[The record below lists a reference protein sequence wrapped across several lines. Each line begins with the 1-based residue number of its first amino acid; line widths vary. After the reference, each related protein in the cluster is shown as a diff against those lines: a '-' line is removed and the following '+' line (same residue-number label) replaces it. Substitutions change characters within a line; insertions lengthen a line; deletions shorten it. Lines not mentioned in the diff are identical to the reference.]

1 MSYLSIAE
9 TTASLGIAR
18 SVNSSLNFEAESD
31 MNYAKR
37 MQDDRS
43 IFNKDLRNIF
53 DKKNLAPK
61 LKQKQNT
68 DRGNSLSLSF
78 HI

>member
-18 SVNSSLNFEAESD
+18 NVNSSLNLEAESD
-31 MNYAKR
+31 MNYVKR
-37 MQDDRS
+37 KQDERS
-43 IFNKDLRNIF
+43 IFNKALRNIF
-53 DKKNLAPK
+53 DKKDLAPK
-61 LKQKQNT
+61 LKLNRNT
-68 DRGNSLSLSF
+68 ERGNFLNLSF

>member
-1 MSYLSIAE
+1 MSNEE

-18 SVNSSLNFEAESD
+18 NANSSLNFEAESD
-31 MNYAKR
+31 MNYVKR
-37 MQDDRS
+37 KQDERS
-43 IFNKDLRNIF
+43 IFNKALRNIF
-53 DKKNLAPK
+53 DKKDLAPK

-68 DRGNSLSLSF
+68 DRGNSLSLPF